1 MKTVAFAAIN
11 SQQSINNQ
19 LAMPPALCLMPDA
32 SSEILDLNDFELP
45 LFSVDSENQLGQ
57 PQTAAYKN
65 LFD

>member
-1 MKTVAFAAIN
+1 
-11 SQQSINNQ
+11 
-19 LAMPPALCLMPDA
+19 MPDA